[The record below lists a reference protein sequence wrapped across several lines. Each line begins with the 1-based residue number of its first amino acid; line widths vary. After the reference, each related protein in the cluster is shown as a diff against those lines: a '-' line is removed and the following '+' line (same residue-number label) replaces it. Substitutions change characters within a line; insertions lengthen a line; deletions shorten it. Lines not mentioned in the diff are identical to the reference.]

1 MYEGVRVFY
10 LVMVWS
16 TSTLKYLLGRTVG
29 ANLIF
34 STLDGVVAVAL
45 YFFRLTQFLMYSS
58 RLMAPYTDLLTT
70 VGLGLLGLSLDF
82 FFL

>member
-1 MYEGVRVFY
+1 
-10 LVMVWS
+10 MVWS

-34 STLDGVVAVAL
+34 STLDGVVAAAAAVAL